1 MNNKK
6 QHLYIQ
12 YSEQISN
19 DAKTVKEKLTE
30 ADLAL
35 VIKDITKRV
44 AFGCVCLV
52 SERER
57 EGVACD
63 SLWRNSGR
71 ELISYDNIGDYLGY
85 FAKGMI
91 RMLPYLRPME
101 NMTEDERAEI
111 RILIQENYKEPYGE
125 VKMSGADN
133 ILLSVS
139 LSTEVISDYLD
150 SRQFDWRGLIP
161 KGLAVEMDNDDYNN
175 HKSFFKASYA
185 VGSEFLKNC
194 DTKTEAGCEP
204 TDTVLL
210 FGETNP
216 EGEPDYEWGCVRGW
230 KEAGAIC
237 VTIPAWFAEYAY
249 ANRERKDFAK
259 FVTDMKEHI
268 DCAYRSFPLD
278 LQTMYEIDASV
289 NAYCNVFKDTDK
301 YLISN
306 DK

>member
-1 MNNKK
+1 M
-6 QHLYIQ
+6 YIQ

-44 AFGCVCLV
+44 VFGCVCLV

-57 EGVACD
+57 DDVTGD

-85 FAKGMI
+85 FAKGKI

-101 NMTEDERAEI
+101 SMTEDERAEI
-111 RILIQENYKEPYGE
+111 RVLIQENYKEPYGE

-133 ILLSVS
+133 LLLSVS
-139 LSTEVISDYLD
+139 LSTEVVSDYLD

-161 KGLAVEMDNDDYNN
+161 KGLALEMGNEDYDNY
-175 HKSFFKASYA
+175 KGFFKASYA
-185 VGSEFLKNC
+185 VGSEFLKNGG
-194 DTKTEAGCEP
+194 KETEANSKP
-204 TDTVLL
+204 TDIVLL

-216 EGEPDYEWGCVRGW
+216 DGKPDYEWGCVRGW
-230 KEAGAIC
+230 KKAGAMC
-237 VTIPAWFAEYAY
+237 VTIPAWIVDYAY
-249 ANRERKDFAK
+249 VNRERKDFAK
-259 FVTDMKEHI
+259 FVTDLKEHI
-268 DCAYRSFPLD
+268 DCAYRSFPID
-278 LQTMYEIDASV
+278 LQTMYEIDESV

-301 YLISN
+301 YSVES
-306 DK
+306 K

>member
-1 MNNKK
+1 M
-6 QHLYIQ
+6 YIQ

-44 AFGCVCLV
+44 VFGCVCLV
-52 SERER
+52 SERELD
-57 EGVACD
+57 GVAGD
-63 SLWRNSGR
+63 SLWRNSAR

-85 FAKGMI
+85 FAKGKI

-101 NMTEDERAEI
+101 SMTEDERAEI
-111 RILIQENYKEPYGE
+111 RVLIQENYKEPYGE

-133 ILLSVS
+133 LLLSVS
-139 LSTEVISDYLD
+139 LSTEVVSDYLD

-161 KGLAVEMDNDDYNN
+161 KGLAVKMDDEVYDNY
-175 HKSFFKASYA
+175 KSFFKASYA
-185 VGSEFLKNC
+185 VGSDFLKNSG
-194 DTKTEAGCEP
+194 KETEADSEP

-210 FGETNP
+210 FGGTNP
-216 EGEPDYEWGCVRGW
+216 EGKPDYEWGCVRGW

-237 VTIPAWFAEYAY
+237 VTIPAWIVDYAY
-249 ANRERKDFAK
+249 SNRERKDFAK
-259 FVTDMKEHI
+259 FVTDLKEHI

-278 LQTMYEIDASV
+278 LQNVYEIDESV
-289 NAYCNVFKDTDK
+289 NAYCNVFKGTDK
-301 YLISN
+301 YSVE
-306 DK
+306 K